1 MSEQNSADDLAVKND
16 PVTPPA
22 EAAIPKARLDQVIG
36 ERNTL
41 RSEMD
46 TLKAELNTFKTSQ
59 DEAEKAKRLKAGEQN
74 DMIAELET
82 KLKAAQGNSDK
93 LVQMQAQQL
102 DSLRSQLPEDK
113 QETYKG
119 VTDLALLQSL
129 VNDFKIT
136 GGGAPSDRS
145 AVPKEDFGGYGSM
158 TEWANKDIKSFG
170 EHMAKENATSIPWG
184 VVPED

>member
-59 DEAEKAKRLKAGEQN
+59 DEAEKAKRLKAGEHTN
-74 DMIAELET
+74 MIAELEE
-82 KLKAAQGNSDK
+82 KNKALQAQADVAVK
-93 LVQMQAQQL
+93 MQASQI
-102 DSLRSQLPEDK
+102 DSLISQLPEDK
-113 QETYKG
+113 RDSYKG
-119 VTDLALLQSL
+119 YTDVDLLQKL